1 MCLSLCITMFLSLP
15 GTSKRFSPAEDTP
28 KSEVEKEVP
37 SSHQQKK
44 ADKTPWFQETHLVN
58 QQKML
63 MKYKLESKKSH
74 TCNLIQKNIEMMKW
88 IFFLKRK
95 LHYLSSTKNWW
106 KNLCCLESFHPSPTP
121 SSPAFPFVNPLH
133 ASRLLE
139 RTCNTFERGKLEI
152 AEKR

>member
-1 MCLSLCITMFLSLP
+1 MFLSLR

-74 TCNLIQKNIEMMKW
+74 TCNLIQNIEMMKW
-88 IFFLKRK
+88 IF
-95 LHYLSSTKNWW
+95 
-106 KNLCCLESFHPSPTP
+106 
-121 SSPAFPFVNPLH
+121 
-133 ASRLLE
+133 
-139 RTCNTFERGKLEI
+139 
-152 AEKR
+152 